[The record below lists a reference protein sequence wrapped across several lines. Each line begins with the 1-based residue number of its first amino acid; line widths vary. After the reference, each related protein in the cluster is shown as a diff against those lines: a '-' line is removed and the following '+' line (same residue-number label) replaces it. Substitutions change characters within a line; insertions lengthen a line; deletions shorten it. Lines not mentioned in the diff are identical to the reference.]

1 MKILIFIAII
11 FLILFNNRGN
21 VEVAEVEEVATEETT
36 ETIHVDVAGA
46 VTSPGLY
53 ELPVNSYTG
62 DAIELAGGYSSANES
77 CINLAHKLSDGE
89 KIYVPTS
96 EEECVEIELIN
107 INTATVEELDTLPGI
122 GETKAQNIVDYR
134 EANGFFITPEDIMN
148 VEGIGE
154 SIYEDISE
162 MITI

>member
-1 MKILIFIAII
+1 MKIFIIAII
-11 FLILFNNRGN
+11 FCIILINNRGN
-21 VEVAEVEEVATEETT
+21 SEVVTVEEPVTEETA
-36 ETIHVDVAGA
+36 EFIHVDVAGA
-46 VTSPGLY
+46 VSNPGLY
-53 ELPVNSYTG
+53 ELPANSYTG

-89 KIYVPTS
+89 KVYIPTS
-96 EEECVEIELIN
+96 EEECVKTELIN

-134 EANGFFITPEDIMN
+134 EANGFFVAPEDIMN

-154 SIYEDISE
+154 SIYEDIKDL
-162 MITI
+162 ITI